1 MLEFNVGDVVRLSK
15 RHPCGSAEW
24 VIMRVGADVGIK
36 CLGCRRRVMLERA
49 DFEKRLEKVLATWDE
64 AFGAGGQPP
73 DREGKHGG

>member
-1 MLEFNVGDVVRLSK
+1 MQQFNVGDVVRLSK

-49 DFEKRLEKVLATWDE
+49 DFEKRLEEVLATWDE
-64 AFGAGGQPP
+64 AFGTNGQPP
-73 DREGKHGG
+73 EKED